1 MSAALQIR
9 DQLPLVGVPE
19 GLSNFRDFGGHVTR
33 SGQRIVS
40 GRLYRSANLAGLT
53 QSGITQF
60 MALNIGC
67 VVDLRGTDERQ
78 TAMPPFADASV
89 AILSMPVEPRTSAPM
104 RQLLATGNATRV
116 QLRSLMID
124 SYRAYVTDAAD
135 TFGDAIAAIAA
146 GDGRP
151 ALVHCTAGK
160 DRTGFTVAVL
170 QLALG
175 ASEDSVLTDYLRTNV
190 DWDRASVVGHLP
202 LDHDAVQAVLVAD
215 ADYLAVALEEIQR
228 RDGSVEAFVRRVTQ
242 GRLTDLHLQALL
254 EDA

>member
-1 MSAALQIR
+1 MSAALQNL
-9 DQLPLVGVPE
+9 DQPPLAGPPE
-19 GLSNFRDFGGHVTR
+19 GLSNFRDFGGHLTR
-33 SGQRIVS
+33 SGQRITP

-53 QSGITQF
+53 QAGVAQF
-60 MALNIGC
+60 KALNIGC
-67 VVDLRGTDERQ
+67 VVDLRGVAERQ
-78 TAMPPFADASV
+78 GAMPRLADPAV
-89 AILSMPVEPRTSAPM
+89 AILSTPVEPRTSALM
-104 RQLLATGNATRV
+104 RQLLATGDATRA
-116 QLRSLMID
+116 QLRDLMID
-124 SYRAYVTDAAD
+124 SYRSYVTDAAHI
-135 TFGDAIAAIAA
+135 FGDAIAALVG